1 MLGVDKKMVEP
12 MIPIGAAIAFGLGAI
27 GTGIAQSRIGA
38 AGAGVIAEKPELFGL
53 ALVFL
58 ALTRNFS
65 HFRLRYRSDYA
76 FRSSLTI

>member
-1 MLGVDKKMVEP
+1 MVEP

-27 GTGIAQSRIGA
+27 GTGYAQSKIGA

-58 ALTRNFS
+58 ALPETLVILGFVVAAIMLFVS
-65 HFRLRYRSDYA
+65 V
-76 FRSSLTI
+76 

>member
-1 MLGVDKKMVEP
+1 

-27 GTGIAQSRIGA
+27 GTGLAQSKIGA

-58 ALTRNFS
+58 ALPETLVILGFVVAAIML
-65 HFRLRYRSDYA
+65 FVLV
-76 FRSSLTI
+76 